1 MKVISVEP
9 LTRVEGH
16 GRVDLYVQDGRLQRV
31 QLALLE
37 APRLFEGLVRGR
49 PFQEIPALVCRI
61 CSICSA
67 VHRIAAAT
75 ALESAMQVTIPPLAM
90 QVRELLLLGGHIES
104 HALHLFC
111 LIYPDLRAVEHIM
124 TLLAQGDSCLKAG
137 LELKRLGNRIQEVAG
152 GRAIH
157 PINIEVGGIVVA
169 PQPPALRTLLA
180 EIEAMQG
187 QLDTMLRPFKEGGY
201 PPAAAVIAPRLIV
214 ASSGEFSL
222 QGDALALP
230 DGQLLPAAAY
240 AGLLKERALPWSHA
254 KVPVAEIFFTGALAR
269 QENYHRQQGREY
281 APGVAGIHANNVAQA
296 DELGWAL
303 ARSRDLIVDL
313 LALTGTEPGSV
324 PVPTLAGSGTA
335 VIEAPRG
342 VLIHH
347 YVVDD
352 RGQITAADI
361 VTPTAINQR
370 AIEAQLLADLQ
381 ETPEA
386 ELDESAQ
393 RIVRA
398 FDPCISCAVH
408 ILKI

>member
-1 MKVISVEP
+1 MKVISIEP

-16 GRVDLYVQDGRLQRV
+16 GRVDLHVQDGRLQRV

-49 PFQEIPALVCRI
+49 PFPEIPALVCRI

-75 ALESAMQVTIPPLAM
+75 ALESALQVTIPPLAV

-111 LIYPDLRAVEHIM
+111 LIYPDLRAVDHIM
-124 TLLAQGDSCLKAG
+124 TLLAQGDNCLKTG

-157 PINIEVGGIVVA
+157 PVNIEVGGIVVA
-169 PQPPALRTLLA
+169 PQAPALRTLLA

-187 QLDTMLRPFKEGGY
+187 QLDAVLLPFKERSY
-201 PPAAAVIAPRLIV
+201 PPAAPVIAPRLTV
-214 ASSGEFSL
+214 ATSGEFSL
-222 QGDALALP
+222 QGDSLLLP
-230 DGQLLPAAAY
+230 DGRTLPAVAY
-240 AGLLKERALPWSHA
+240 AGLLKERTLPWSNA
-254 KVPVAEIFFTGALAR
+254 KAPATEIFFTGALAR
-269 QENYHRQQGREY
+269 QECYHKQQGHEY

-296 DELGWAL
+296 DELSWAL
-303 ARSRDLIVDL
+303 ERSRALIIDL
-313 LALTGTEPGSV
+313 LTLTGAEPSSV
-324 PVPTLAGSGTA
+324 PVPTRAGCGTS

-352 RGQITAADI
+352 RGQITTADI

-370 AIEAQLLADLQ
+370 AIEAQLLTDLQ
-381 ETPEA
+381 ETPEI
-386 ELDESAQ
+386 ELDAAAQ

-408 ILKI
+408 ILKV

>member
-9 LTRVEGH
+9 LTRVDGY
-16 GRVDLYVQDGRLQRV
+16 GRVDLHVQDGRLQRV

-49 PFQEIPALVCRI
+49 PFHEIPALVCRI

-75 ALESAMQVTIPPLAM
+75 ALESALQVTIPPLAM

-111 LIYPDLRAVEHIM
+111 LIYPDLRGVDHIL
-124 TLLAQGDSCLKAG
+124 TLLAQGDSSLKTG

-187 QLDTMLRPFKEGGY
+187 QLARLLLPFKEGNY
-201 PPAAAVIAPRLIV
+201 PPAAPVIAPCLTV
-214 ASSGEFSL
+214 AIKGEFSL

-230 DGQLLPAAAY
+230 DGQILPAGAY
-240 AGLLKERALPWSHA
+240 AGLLKERSLPWSNA
-254 KVPVAEIFFTGALAR
+254 RTPATEIFFTGALAR
-269 QENYHRQQGREY
+269 QLCYHKQKGREY

-296 DELGWAL
+296 DELQWAL
-303 ARSRDLIVDL
+303 ARSRDLIIAL
-313 LALTGTEPGSV
+313 LALTGVEPASV
-324 PVPTLAGSGTA
+324 PVQTMAGCGTV

-352 RGQITAADI
+352 HGQITTADI

-370 AIEAQLLADLQ
+370 AIEAQLLTDLQ
-381 ETPEA
+381 ETPEG
-386 ELDESAQ
+386 ELDVAAQ

-408 ILKI
+408 ILKV

>member
-1 MKVISVEP
+1 MKVISIEP

-49 PFQEIPALVCRI
+49 PLQEIPALVCRI

-75 ALESAMQVTIPPLAM
+75 ALENALQVTIPPLAVK
-90 QVRELLLLGGHIES
+90 VRELLLLGGHIES

-111 LIYPDLRAVEHIM
+111 LIYPDLRGVDHIM
-124 TLLAQGDSCLKAG
+124 TLLAQGDSSLKAG

-169 PQPPALRTLLA
+169 PQPPALHGLLA

-187 QLDTMLRPFKEGGY
+187 QLDTMLRPFKEGSY
-201 PPAAAVIAPRLIV
+201 PPAAAVIAPRLTV
-214 ASSGEFSL
+214 ATKGEFSL
-222 QGDALALP
+222 QGDSLALP
-230 DGQLLPAAAY
+230 DGDNLPGAAY
-240 AGLLKERALPWSHA
+240 ADLFKERALPWSHA
-254 KVPVAEIFFTGALAR
+254 KAPATEIFFTGALAR
-269 QENYHRQQGREY
+269 QENYHRQQGRDY

-303 ARSRDLIVDL
+303 ARSRDLIIAL
-313 LALTGTEPGSV
+313 LAFSGTEPGSV
-324 PVPTLAGSGTA
+324 PVPTRAGTGTA

-370 AIEAQLLADLQ
+370 AIEAQLLTDLQ
-381 ETPEA
+381 ETPEG
-386 ELDESAQ
+386 ELDAAAQ

-408 ILKI
+408 ILKV